1 MTTNI
6 TTTLKAPEITRRGML
21 AGIGGMTFYF
31 ALGTDGTHIL
41 PPADAATRQAALSP
55 WVRIAPDG
63 NITILTVT
71 EMGQGSGTSIPL
83 MIAEE
88 MDADWSKVT
97 LEWAPSNP
105 EVYGWPDRSGR
116 RSMTVTGSRAV
127 MMYWDDLRTAG
138 AQVRKVLIANAAEHW
153 GVDAATLKTEP
164 SAVVDPKSGK
174 RLSYGEIAAFGK
186 VPVTLPAVDK
196 SELKA
201 RKDFRLIGRSVPRRD
216 LPFKVNG
223 SAQYSIDVKLPGMAY
238 AGALHSPVSG
248 NAPEKWNDAAI
259 KAMPGVI
266 ATVKL
271 TNGVGI
277 VAESFP
283 QAMAARRALRVT
295 WSRNKVDGFDSEKA
309 LDHYAAIHADASAP
323 VKIVDA
329 KGDAKAAFA
338 GAAKVYK
345 AEYRSDYTYHA
356 QLEPLNAVARFNEA
370 GDKVEVWDG
379 SQDLGRSRDLIAKTL
394 GFKPEQVDV
403 HQCYLGG
410 GFGRRSLADYAAE
423 AAVMAREAKRPVKLV
438 WTREEDV
445 AHGMFRPM
453 TFQCIEAATDA
464 SGKVVGW
471 RHCAIGDDGGL
482 NLITGGMRISSYYGL
497 PNQQLEL
504 RNVDEGI
511 RIKHWRAVAHNFNL
525 FAIEGMVDAMAEDQ
539 KVDPVEFRLQRM
551 SITPKARRCV
561 EAVAKMAD
569 WGTKRS
575 DGRALGSAMSER
587 SGSLGACVVEAS
599 IDRRAGSIRV
609 HKVWVA
615 ADGGVIVQPEAAK
628 ANVESGIVYGLSSA
642 LHERLTVRDGAVEQS
657 NFGDYNVMRMSDMPE
672 VMQVSFL
679 ESDGHPT
686 GLGEISTPCIAP
698 AIANA
703 FHKLTGKR
711 LYHMPFTPERVLA
724 ALKA

>member
-1 MTTNI
+1 MTI
-6 TTTLKAPEITRRGML
+6 ALRSPEITRRGML
-21 AGIGGMTFYF
+21 AGIGGMTFFF
-31 ALGTDGTHIL
+31 AFGTDGTRIL
-41 PPADAATRQAALSP
+41 PPADAATRPAPLSP

-88 MDADWSKVT
+88 MDADWNKVT

-105 EVYGWPDRSGR
+105 EIYGWPDRSGR
-116 RSMTVTGSRAV
+116 RVMTVTGSRAV

-164 SAVVDPKSGK
+164 SAVIDPNSGK

-186 VPVTLPAVDK
+186 VPAPLPAVDK

-223 SAQYSIDVKLPGMAY
+223 SAQYSIDVKLPGMVY
-238 AGALHSPVSG
+238 ASALHAPVSG

-271 TNGVGI
+271 PHGVGI

-295 WSRNKVDGFDSEKA
+295 WSKNKVDGFDSEKA
-309 LDHYAAIHADASAP
+309 LEHYAAIHADTAAP
-323 VKIVDA
+323 VKIVEA
-329 KGDAKAAFA
+329 KGDIKPAFD

-345 AEYRSDYTYHA
+345 AEYRSDYSYHA

-370 GDKVEVWDG
+370 GDKLEVWDG
-379 SQDLGRSRDLIAKTL
+379 SQDLGRSRDLVARTL
-394 GFKPEQVDV
+394 GMKPEQVDV

-410 GFGRRSLADYAAE
+410 GFGRRSLADYAVE
-423 AAVMAREAKRPVKLV
+423 AAVLAREVKRPVKLV

-453 TFQCIEAATDA
+453 TFQCLEAATDA

-471 RHCAIGDDGGL
+471 RHCAIGDDGGQ

-504 RNVDEGI
+504 RNVDEGV

-525 FAIEGMVDAMAEDQ
+525 FAIETMVDAMAEDQ
-539 KVDPVEFRLQRM
+539 KLDSVEFRLQRM

-561 EAVAKMAD
+561 EAVVKMAD
-569 WGTKRS
+569 WGTKRP
-575 DGRALGSAMSER
+575 DDRALGFAMSER
-587 SGSLGACVVEAS
+587 SGSLGACIVEAS
-599 IDRRAGSIRV
+599 IDRRAGSIHV

-615 ADGGVIVQPEAAK
+615 ADGGIIVQPEAAK

-657 NFGDYNVMRMSDMPE
+657 NFGDYNVMRMSDMPD

-679 ESDGHPT
+679 DSDGHPT
-686 GLGEISTPCIAP
+686 GLGEISTPGMAP

>member
-1 MTTNI
+1 
-6 TTTLKAPEITRRGML
+6 
-21 AGIGGMTFYF
+21 
-31 ALGTDGTHIL
+31 
-41 PPADAATRQAALSP
+41 
-55 WVRIAPDG
+55 
-63 NITILTVT
+63 
-71 EMGQGSGTSIPL
+71 
-83 MIAEE
+83 
-88 MDADWSKVT
+88 
-97 LEWAPSNP
+97 
-105 EVYGWPDRSGR
+105 
-116 RSMTVTGSRAV
+116 MTVTGSRAV
-127 MMYWDDLRTAG
+127 MMYWNDLRTAG

-329 KGDAKAAFA
+329 KGDAKAACA

-453 TFQCIEAATDA
+453 TFQCLEAATDA

-539 KVDPVEFRLQRM
+539 KADPVEFRLQRM
-551 SITPKARRCV
+551 SITPRARRCV
-561 EAVAKMAD
+561 EAGAKMAD
-569 WGTKRS
+569 WGTKRP
-575 DGRALGSAMSER
+575 DGRALGFAMSER